1 MCITTNV
8 HVYDKIPEPNRLEW
22 TNMVK
27 KVKSSDQCVCGNI
40 MAEYKDKII
49 IIEGDTIKSHEYIIP
64 KSKVDHY
71 DENDLYLN
79 ISRHDM
85 ILNFEFWRSLKS

>member
-8 HVYDKIPEPNRLEW
+8 HVYDKIPYINQINWNELIWSRKE
-22 TNMVK
+22 
-27 KVKSSDQCVCGNI
+27 VKSSDQYVCGNV

-64 KSKVDHY
+64 KSKVEHY
-71 DENDLYLN
+71 DENGLYLN

-85 ILNFEFWRSLKS
+85 ILNFEF

>member
-1 MCITTNV
+1 MNQKDWNELI
-8 HVYDKIPEPNRLEW
+8 RSR
-22 TNMVK
+22 K
-27 KVKSSDQCVCGNI
+27 KVKSSDHYICGNV
-40 MAEYKDKII
+40 MAEYNDKII

-64 KSKVDHY
+64 KSRVDHY

-85 ILNFEFWRSLKS
+85 TSNFEF

>member
-1 MCITTNV
+1 
-8 HVYDKIPEPNRLEW
+8 
-22 TNMVK
+22 
-27 KVKSSDQCVCGNI
+27 

-64 KSKVDHY
+64 KSKVDYY

-85 ILNFEFWRSLKS
+85 ILNFEF

>member
-1 MCITTNV
+1 MNW
-8 HVYDKIPEPNRLEW
+8 YGPERKL
-22 TNMVK
+22 
-27 KVKSSDQCVCGNI
+27 KVAINTSVEMWWQNI
-40 MAEYKDKII
+40 KTKII

-85 ILNFEFWRSLKS
+85 ILSFEFWVICKHLETYKR